1 MNLEQ
6 IRSQIDLIDGKII
19 KLLNDRLS
27 QAIMAKK
34 FKTNI
39 EDPQR
44 EQEVFN
50 NLELKTYDL
59 VTPEFARR
67 LYAII
72 IEEGKRLQS
81 QDLPVIAFQGEHGA
95 YSEMAGKAWNPQ
107 LVSIPCREFAELF
120 EGVSDGSYDYG
131 IIPIENTLG
140 GVVGTV
146 NELLIST
153 KLYVVGAIEMPIR
166 HCLLAVRNSDYR
178 ELRSAY
184 SHPQAL
190 AQCKHFLERNKL
202 DPIPY
207 YDTAGAARM
216 VAEKG
221 LKGIAAIASPLAAQL
236 YNLEIIKEQIEDS
249 PLNTTRFLILAHEP
263 FTGKGEKCSI
273 IFSTAHK
280 AGTLFKVLEI
290 FAKAKINL
298 TRIESVPKSPGQY
311 AFFLDFIGSKDDPKV
326 EKVLEEVA
334 QSTSDFRLMG
344 CYLERILA

>member
-1 MNLEQ
+1 MNLDE

-39 EDPQR
+39 EDKKR
-44 EQEVFN
+44 EQEVFD
-50 NLELKTYDL
+50 NLERKTYDL
-59 VTPEFARR
+59 VSPEFARR
-67 LYAII
+67 LYNII
-72 IEEGKRLQS
+72 IEESKRLQA
-81 QDLPVIAFQGEHGA
+81 QDLPLIAFQGEHGA
-95 YSEMAGKAWNPQ
+95 YSEMAGKAWNSQ

-140 GVVGTV
+140 GVVGPV
-146 NELLIST
+146 NELLITT
-153 KLYVVGAIEMPIR
+153 KLHVVGAIEMPVR
-166 HCLLAVRNSDYR
+166 HCLLAVHDTDYR
-178 ELRSAY
+178 ELRSVY

-190 AQCKHFLERNKL
+190 AQCKHFLARNKL
-202 DPIPY
+202 DPMPY

-236 YNLEIIKEQIEDS
+236 YNLEIIKEQIED
-249 PLNTTRFLILAHEP
+249 LAANTTRFLILSREP
-263 FTGKGEKCSI
+263 YSGKGKKCSI

-290 FAKAKINL
+290 FAQNKINL

-311 AFFLDFIGSKDDPKV
+311 AFFLDFIGSKDDPRIEKILQEV
-326 EKVLEEVA
+326 E

-344 CYLERILA
+344 CYQERILS

>member
-1 MNLEQ
+1 MNLDE

-19 KLLNDRLS
+19 KLLNDRLAS
-27 QAIMAKK
+27 AIMTKK
-34 FKTNI
+34 FKTKI

-44 EQEVFN
+44 EQEVLD
-50 NLELKTYDL
+50 NLGRKTYDL
-59 VTPEFARR
+59 VNADFAKR

-72 IEEGKRLQS
+72 IGESKRLQAL
-81 QDLPVIAFQGEHGA
+81 DLPLIAFQGEHGA

-120 EGVSDGSYDYG
+120 EGVTNGSYDFG

-140 GVVGTV
+140 GVVGPV

-153 KLYVVGAIEMPIR
+153 KLHIVGAIEMPVR
-166 HCLLAVRNSDYR
+166 HCLLAVRDTDYR

-190 AQCKHFLERNKL
+190 AQCKHFLARNKL
-202 DPIPY
+202 DPMPY

-236 YNLEIIKEQIEDS
+236 YNLEIIKEQIEDLAS
-249 PLNTTRFLILAHEP
+249 NTTRFLILAREP
-263 FTGKGEKCSI
+263 YSGKGDKCSI

-290 FAKAKINL
+290 FAQAKVNL
-298 TRIESVPKSPGQY
+298 TRIESVPQSPGQY
-311 AFFLDFIGSKDDPKV
+311 AFFLDFIGSKDDPKIENTLKEV
-326 EKVLEEVA
+326 E
-334 QSTSDFRLMG
+334 QSTADFRLMG
-344 CYLERILA
+344 CYPERIPA

>member
-1 MNLEQ
+1 MNLKE
-6 IRSQIDLIDGKII
+6 IRLQIDQIDGKIL
-19 KLLNDRLS
+19 KLLNDRLA
-27 QAIMAKK
+27 QAVMAKK
-34 FKTNI
+34 FKTDI

-44 EQEVFN
+44 EQEILK
-50 NLELKTYDL
+50 NLESKTYDL

-67 LYAII
+67 LYEVII
-72 IEEGKRLQS
+72 AESKRLES

-95 YSEMAGKAWNPQ
+95 YSEMASKAWNPK

-140 GVVGTV
+140 GVVGPV

-153 KLYVVGAIEMPIR
+153 KLYVIGAVELPVH
-166 HCLLAVRNSDYR
+166 HCLLAIHDSDYR
-178 ELRSAY
+178 ELRSVY

-190 AQCKHFLERNKL
+190 AQCKHFLARNKL

-249 PLNTTRFLILAHEP
+249 TLNTTRFLILAREP
-263 FTGKGEKCSI
+263 FAGKGEKCSI

-298 TRIESVPKSPGQY
+298 TRIESFPRSPGQY
-311 AFFLDFIGSKDDPKV
+311 AFFLDFIGSQDDPKV
-326 EKVLEEVA
+326 EKVLKEVEE
-334 QSTSDFRLMG
+334 STTDYRFMG
-344 CYLERILA
+344 CYLERV

>member
-107 LVSIPCREFAELF
+107 LVSIPCREFAAYARQL
-120 EGVSDGSYDYG
+120 
-131 IIPIENTLG
+131 
-140 GVVGTV
+140 
-146 NELLIST
+146 
-153 KLYVVGAIEMPIR
+153 
-166 HCLLAVRNSDYR
+166 H
-178 ELRSAY
+178 SA
-184 SHPQAL
+184 
-190 AQCKHFLERNKL
+190 
-202 DPIPY
+202 
-207 YDTAGAARM
+207 
-216 VAEKG
+216 
-221 LKGIAAIASPLAAQL
+221 
-236 YNLEIIKEQIEDS
+236 DS
-249 PLNTTRFLILAHEP
+249 R
-263 FTGKGEKCSI
+263 
-273 IFSTAHK
+273 
-280 AGTLFKVLEI
+280 
-290 FAKAKINL
+290 
-298 TRIESVPKSPGQY
+298 R
-311 AFFLDFIGSKDDPKV
+311 
-326 EKVLEEVA
+326 
-334 QSTSDFRLMG
+334 
-344 CYLERILA
+344 